1 MPELPPMSSASGQT
15 PSSLWQGYTPLT
27 TDAAWE
33 DESYIDY
40 YYDDPGDMPGTL
52 TIDPEA
58 PSPELVLIDYGT
70 HHATRQPLTHPQE
83 CVPYLDSQ
91 SVSWLDVRGLGS
103 EAVLRELG
111 QIFHLHPLTLED
123 VVNVPQRPKV
133 EQYADHILLIARMV
147 TPKEVG
153 YGFDTEQVSFI
164 LGSSCYLLTVQE
176 EGEHDTF
183 ASVRERIRTGKGMI
197 RNYGADY
204 LTYALL
210 DTIVD
215 GFFPVLELYG
225 ERLEELED
233 EVVINPTRATL
244 AEIHQLK
251 RDLLS
256 LRRLIWPLRDAVNVL
271 IRDAGDFFGAEVRVY
286 LRDCYDH
293 TVQVMDI
300 VETYREVASS
310 LMDVYLSAIGN
321 KMNEIMKF
329 LTVISTIFIPLT
341 FIAGVYGM
349 NFDPAKSPFNMPELG
364 WYWGY
369 PSALGLM
376 AVIAVALIIFFKR
389 RGWFDNFSL
398 VVTDQVEG
406 NPRV

>member
-1 MPELPPMSSASGQT
+1 MSSRPLRQT
-15 PSSLWQGYTPLT
+15 AACPWPGETPMT
-27 TDAAWE
+27 VDAAWE

-40 YYDDPGDMPGTL
+40 YYDDPGDVPGTL

-58 PSPELVLIDYGT
+58 PPPELILIDYSPY
-70 HHATRQPLTHPQE
+70 HATRRLLSRPQE
-83 CVPYLDSQ
+83 CLSYMENP

-103 EAVLRELG
+103 EEILRELG
-111 QIFHLHPLTLED
+111 QVFHLHPLTLED

-133 EQYADHILLIARMV
+133 EPYADHILLITRMV
-147 TPKEVG
+147 MPKATG
-153 YGFDTEQVSFI
+153 YGFETEQVSFI
-164 LGSSCYLLTVQE
+164 LGAAGYLLTVQE

-183 ASVRERIRTGKGMI
+183 AVVRERIRTGKGMI

-215 GFFPVLELYG
+215 GFFPVLEIYG

-233 EVVINPTRATL
+233 EVVVNPTRATL

-271 IRDAGDFFGAEVRVY
+271 IRDAGDFFSAEVRVY

-300 VETYREVASS
+300 VETYREVASG

-349 NFDPAKSPFNMPELG
+349 NFDPDKSPWNMPELA

-369 PSALGLM
+369 PFALGLM
-376 AVIAVALIIFFKR
+376 LVIAIALVIFFKR
-389 RGWFDNFSL
+389 RGWFDNFAVL
-398 VVTDQVEG
+398 VTDRAED
-406 NPRV
+406 NLRV

>member
-1 MPELPPMSSASGQT
+1 MSNPSRQPHPSAWPGC
-15 PSSLWQGYTPLT
+15 TPLT

-40 YYDDPGDMPGTL
+40 YYDDPGDIPGTL
-52 TIDPEA
+52 TIDPAA
-58 PSPELVLIDYGT
+58 PTPELVLIDYNA
-70 HHATRQPLTHPQE
+70 HYANRQLLTHPRE
-83 CVPYLDSQ
+83 CLPYLADP

-103 EAVLRELG
+103 EAILRELG
-111 QIFHLHPLTLED
+111 QVFHLHPLTLED

-133 EQYADHILLIARMV
+133 EQYADHLVVIVRMV
-147 TPKEVG
+147 TPKQGEC
-153 YGFDTEQVSFI
+153 GFETEQVSLI
-164 LGSSCYLLTVQE
+164 LGTGGYLLTVQE

-183 ASVRERIRTGKGMI
+183 TPVRERIRTGKGMI
-197 RNYGADY
+197 RSYGADY
-204 LTYALL
+204 LAYTLL

-271 IRDAGDFFGAEVRVY
+271 IRDAGEFFGAEVRVY

-300 VETYREVASS
+300 VETYREVASG
-310 LMDVYLSAIGN
+310 LMDVYLSSIGN
-321 KMNEIMKF
+321 KMNEIMKL

-349 NFDPAKSPFNMPELG
+349 NFNPEKSPWNMPELN

-369 PSALGLM
+369 PFSLGLM
-376 AVIAVALIIFFKR
+376 LAIALALISFFKR
-389 RGWFDNFSL
+389 RGWFDRFAL
-398 VVTDQVEG
+398 PVTERIES
-406 NPRV
+406 NS

>member
-1 MPELPPMSSASGQT
+1 
-15 PSSLWQGYTPLT
+15 
-27 TDAAWE
+27 
-33 DESYIDY
+33 
-40 YYDDPGDMPGTL
+40 
-52 TIDPEA
+52 
-58 PSPELVLIDYGT
+58 
-70 HHATRQPLTHPQE
+70 
-83 CVPYLDSQ
+83 
-91 SVSWLDVRGLGS
+91 
-103 EAVLRELG
+103 
-111 QIFHLHPLTLED
+111 
-123 VVNVPQRPKV
+123 
-133 EQYADHILLIARMV
+133 
-147 TPKEVG
+147 
-153 YGFDTEQVSFI
+153 
-164 LGSSCYLLTVQE
+164 
-176 EGEHDTF
+176 
-183 ASVRERIRTGKGMI
+183 
-197 RNYGADY
+197 
-204 LTYALL
+204 L

-233 EVVINPTRATL
+233 EVVIQPTRATL

-256 LRRLIWPLRDAVNVL
+256 LRRLIWPLRDAMNSL
-271 IRDAGDFFGAEVRVY
+271 IRDAGDFFGADVRVY

-349 NFDPAKSPFNMPELG
+349 NFDPDKSPWNMPELD

-369 PSALGLM
+369 PFALGLM
-376 AVIAVALIIFFKR
+376 LVIAIALVIFFKR
-389 RGWFDNFSL
+389 RGWFDDFSAGL
-398 VVTDQVEG
+398 REMRDDL
-406 NPRV
+406 RRS

>member
-1 MPELPPMSSASGQT
+1 MSPQVNPNHASHGPT
-15 PSSLWQGYTPLT
+15 ATPLSNE
-27 TDAAWE
+27 AAWE

-40 YYDDPGDMPGTL
+40 YYDDPGDAPGTL

-58 PSPELVLIDYGT
+58 PPPELILIDYT
-70 HHATRQPLTHPQE
+70 SQQATRQLLTRPRE
-83 CVPYLDSQ
+83 CLPYLDSP
-91 SVSWLDVRGLGS
+91 SVSWLDVRGLGA
-103 EAVLRELG
+103 EEIFRELG
-111 QIFHLHPLTLED
+111 QVFGLHPLTLED

-133 EQYADHILLIARMV
+133 EQYGDHLLLITRMV
-147 TPKEVG
+147 TPKASG
-153 YGFDTEQVSFI
+153 HGFVTEQVSFI
-164 LGSSCYLLTVQE
+164 VGLRGYLVTVQE
-176 EGEHDTF
+176 EGQHDTF
-183 ASVRERIRTGKGMI
+183 HSVRERIRTGKGMI
-197 RNYGADY
+197 RNYGVDY

-233 EVVINPTRATL
+233 EVVLQPTRATL

-256 LRRLIWPLRDAVNVL
+256 LRRLIWPLRDAMNSL
-271 IRDAGDFFGAEVRVY
+271 IRDAGDFFGADVRVY

-349 NFDPAKSPFNMPELG
+349 NFDPDKSPWNMPELG

-369 PSALGLM
+369 PFALGLM
-376 AVIAVALIIFFKR
+376 LVIAIALVIFFKR
-389 RGWFDNFSL
+389 RGWFDDFSAGL
-398 VVTDQVEG
+398 REMRDDL
-406 NPRV
+406 RRS

>member
-1 MPELPPMSSASGQT
+1 MSSHLSQT
-15 PSSLWQGYTPLT
+15 HPSQWQGYTPLT

-33 DESYIDY
+33 DESYVDY

-58 PSPELVLIDYGT
+58 PPPELVLIDYGS
-70 HHATRQPLTHPQE
+70 HHATRQPLTRPQE
-83 CVPYLDSQ
+83 CIPYMDSQ
-91 SVSWLDVRGLGS
+91 SVSWLDVQGLGS
-103 EAVLRELG
+103 EDILQELG
-111 QIFHLHPLTLED
+111 QVFRLHPLTLED
-123 VVNVPQRPKV
+123 IVNVPQRPKV
-133 EQYADHILLIARMV
+133 EQYPDHILLIARMV
-147 TPKEVG
+147 TPREVG

-164 LGSSCYLLTVQE
+164 LGSSGYLLTVQE

-183 ASVRERIRTGKGMI
+183 ASVRERIRVGKGMI

-233 EVVINPTRATL
+233 EVVINPTRTTL

-349 NFDPAKSPFNMPELG
+349 NFAPDKSPWNMPELD

-369 PSALGLM
+369 PFALGLM

-398 VVTDQVEG
+398 VITDRVDG
-406 NPRV
+406 NPRL

>member
-1 MPELPPMSSASGQT
+1 MSSRPLRQT
-15 PSSLWQGYTPLT
+15 AACPWPGETPMT
-27 TDAAWE
+27 ADAAWE

-40 YYDDPGDMPGTL
+40 YYDDPGDVPGTL

-58 PSPELVLIDYGT
+58 PLPELILIDYDP
-70 HHATRQPLTHPQE
+70 HHATRQQLSRPQKCLSYME
-83 CVPYLDSQ
+83 NP

-103 EAVLRELG
+103 EEILRELG
-111 QIFHLHPLTLED
+111 QVFHLHPLTLED

-133 EQYADHILLIARMV
+133 EPYADHILLITRMV
-147 TPKEVG
+147 MPKATG
-153 YGFDTEQVSFI
+153 YGFETEQVSFI
-164 LGSSCYLLTVQE
+164 LGAAGYLLTVQE

-183 ASVRERIRTGKGMI
+183 AVVRERIRTGKGMI

-215 GFFPVLELYG
+215 GFFPVLETYG

-233 EVVINPTRATL
+233 EVVVNPTRATL

-271 IRDAGDFFGAEVRVY
+271 IRDAGDFFSAEVRVY

-300 VETYREVASS
+300 VETYREVASG

-349 NFDPAKSPFNMPELG
+349 NFDPDKSPWNMPELA

-369 PSALGLM
+369 PFALGLM
-376 AVIAVALIIFFKR
+376 LVIAIALVIFFKR
-389 RGWFDNFSL
+389 RGWFDNFAVL
-398 VVTDQVEG
+398 VTDRAEE
-406 NPRV
+406 NLRV

>member
-1 MPELPPMSSASGQT
+1 MNSHSQQT
-15 PSSLWQGYTPLT
+15 RPSPWSGYTPLT
-27 TDAAWE
+27 EATAWE

-40 YYDDPGDMPGTL
+40 YYDDPGDAPGTL
-52 TIDPEA
+52 TIDPDA
-58 PSPELVLIDYGT
+58 PPTELVLIDYSPQ
-70 HHATRQPLTHPQE
+70 HATRQVLQHPQE
-83 CVPYLDSQ
+83 CLPFINSE

-103 EAVLRELG
+103 EEILQELG
-111 QIFHLHPLTLED
+111 RVFHLHPLTLED

-133 EQYADHILLIARMV
+133 EQYAEHILLITRMV
-147 TPKEVG
+147 TPKPSG
-153 YGFDTEQVSFI
+153 YGFETEQVSFI
-164 LGSSCYLLTVQE
+164 LGASGYLITVQE
-176 EGEHDTF
+176 EAEHDTF
-183 ASVRERIRTGKGMI
+183 ASVRERLRTGKGMI
-197 RNYGADY
+197 RHYGADY

-215 GFFPVLELYG
+215 GFFPVLETYG

-233 EVVINPTRATL
+233 EVVVNPTRATL

-300 VETYREVASS
+300 VETYREVASG

-341 FIAGVYGM
+341 FIAGIYGM
-349 NFDPAKSPFNMPELG
+349 NFDPEKSPFNMPELE
-364 WYWGY
+364 WYLGY
-369 PSALGLM
+369 PFALGLM
-376 AVIAVALIIFFKR
+376 AVIAISLIIFFKR

-398 VVTDQVEG
+398 AVTDRIES
-406 NPRV
+406 

>member
-1 MPELPPMSSASGQT
+1 MSPQVNSSAT
-15 PSSLWQGYTPLT
+15 PWPGATPLSHA
-27 TDAAWE
+27 AAWA

-40 YYDDPGDMPGTL
+40 YYDDPGDAPGTL
-52 TIDPEA
+52 TIDPDA
-58 PSPELVLIDYGT
+58 PPPELILIDYDA
-70 HHATRQPLTHPQE
+70 HQATRHILSRPRE
-83 CVPYLDSQ
+83 CVPYLDSP
-91 SVSWLDVRGLGS
+91 SVSWLDVRGLGA
-103 EAVLRELG
+103 EDILRELG
-111 QIFHLHPLTLED
+111 QVFGLHPLTLED

-133 EQYADHILLIARMV
+133 EQYADHLLLITRMV
-147 TPKEVG
+147 TPKDSG
-153 YGFDTEQVSFI
+153 YGFATEQVSFI
-164 LGSSCYLLTVQE
+164 LGMRGYLVTIQE

-183 ASVRERIRTGKGMI
+183 QPVRERIRTGKGMI
-197 RNYGADY
+197 RHYGADY
-204 LTYALL
+204 LAYALL

-215 GFFPVLELYG
+215 GFFPVLERYG

-233 EVVINPTRATL
+233 EVVLQPTRATL
-244 AEIHQLK
+244 AAIHQLK
-251 RDLLS
+251 RDLLC
-256 LRRLIWPLRDAVNVL
+256 LRRLIWPLRDAINSL

-349 NFDPAKSPFNMPELG
+349 NFDPDASPWNMPELR

-369 PSALGLM
+369 PFALGLM
-376 AVIAVALIIFFKR
+376 AVIAVALIIFFRR
-389 RGWFDNFSL
+389 RGWFEDFSAGL
-398 VVTDQVEG
+398 RDMRDEQ
-406 NPRV
+406 RCS